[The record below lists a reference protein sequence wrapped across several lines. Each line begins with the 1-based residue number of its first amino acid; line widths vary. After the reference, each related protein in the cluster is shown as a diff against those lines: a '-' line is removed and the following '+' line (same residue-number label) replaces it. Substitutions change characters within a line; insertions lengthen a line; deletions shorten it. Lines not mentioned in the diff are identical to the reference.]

1 MVFCPCLRR
10 DAAGRGFFVSVT
22 LRRDNRR
29 LVSQLI
35 GGFSIMAISIDIN
48 NQILENQMH
57 ALQACMTV
65 DSDINKRLREL
76 IFQELKRVRN
86 DIAGGLKFA
95 NGDPRGTRG
104 AVKRYVASKYLGG
117 VVSILD
123 GKASGSKNSYEAPR
137 KLRPGQRGGNRML
150 RSQRTDDILHYGPD
164 ERSFILRFVN
174 SGTAPRYAAGR
185 NVSGKGNRRAFF
197 KMQEEGDYYRGSIAP
212 RNFMSRLGS
221 PSMQRALENLS
232 KMVDEEF
239 DKLFKS

>member
-1 MVFCPCLRR
+1 M
-10 DAAGRGFFVSVT
+10 RGFIVM
-22 LRRDNRR
+22 LGIEIDN
-29 LVSQLI
+29 QT
-35 GGFSIMAISIDIN
+35 
-48 NQILENQMH
+48 LENQKH

-65 DSDINKRLREL
+65 DSEMGKRFREL

-104 AVKRYVASKYLGG
+104 AVKRYIASKYLGG

-123 GKASGSKNSYEAPR
+123 GNRTGSRNSYEAPR

-164 ERSFILRFVN
+164 QRSFVLRFIN
-174 SGTAPRYAAGR
+174 SGTNPRYANGR
-185 NVSGKGNRRAFF
+185 NGKWDKRGNNSTFF
-197 KMQEEGDYYRGSIAP
+197 KLQEQGDYYRGSIAP
-212 RNFMSRLGS
+212 RNFMSTLGN
-221 PSMQRALENLS
+221 PSMQRAIKNLS

>member
-1 MVFCPCLRR
+1 MYSCTNR
-10 DAAGRGFFVSVT
+10 AFF
-22 LRRDNRR
+22 
-29 LVSQLI
+29 
-35 GGFSIMAISIDIN
+35 MAINIEIN
-48 NQILENQMH
+48 NQILENQMR

-65 DSDINKRLREL
+65 DSEMGKRLREL

-117 VVSILD
+117 VVSILGD
-123 GKASGSKNSYEAPR
+123 NKSGSRNSYEAPR
-137 KLRPGQRGGNRML
+137 KLRPGQRGGNRRH

-164 ERSFILRFVN
+164 MRNFILRYIN
-174 SGTAPRYAAGR
+174 SGTHPRYANGR
-185 NVSGKGNRRAFF
+185 NGTWNKLGGNRTFF
-197 KMQEEGDYYRGSIAP
+197 KLQEQGDYYRGSIAP
-212 RNFMSRLGS
+212 RNFMNTLGK

-239 DKLFKS
+239 NKLFKS

>member
-1 MVFCPCLRR
+1 
-10 DAAGRGFFVSVT
+10 
-22 LRRDNRR
+22 
-29 LVSQLI
+29 
-35 GGFSIMAISIDIN
+35 MAISIDIN
-48 NQILENQMH
+48 DQVLENQMH

-65 DSDINKRLREL
+65 DSEMGKRMREL

-104 AVKRYVASKYLGG
+104 AVKRYIASKYLGG

-137 KLRPGQRGGNRML
+137 KLRPGQRGGNRMI

-164 ERSFILRFVN
+164 ERSFILRFIN
-174 SGTAPRYAAGR
+174 SGTRPRYANGR
-185 NVSGKGNRRAFF
+185 NGKWDKRGNNSTFF
-197 KMQEEGDYYRGSIAP
+197 KLQEQGDYYRGNIAP
-212 RNFMSRLGS
+212 RNFMSRLGN
-221 PSMQRALENLS
+221 PSMQRAIQNLS

-239 DKLFKS
+239 EKLFKS

>member
-1 MVFCPCLRR
+1 ML
-10 DAAGRGFFVSVT
+10 GIEI
-22 LRRDNRR
+22 DN
-29 LVSQLI
+29 QT
-35 GGFSIMAISIDIN
+35 
-48 NQILENQMH
+48 LENQKL

-65 DSDINKRLREL
+65 DSELGKRFREL

-104 AVKRYVASKYLGG
+104 AVKRYIASKYLGG

-123 GKASGSKNSYEAPR
+123 GKRTGSRNSYEAPR

-164 ERSFILRFVN
+164 ERSFVLRFIN
-174 SGTAPRYAAGR
+174 SGTNPRYANGR
-185 NVSGKGNRRAFF
+185 NGKWDKRGNNSTFF
-197 KMQEEGDYYRGSIAP
+197 KLQEQGDYYRGSIAP
-212 RNFMSRLGS
+212 RNFMSTLGN
-221 PSMQRALENLS
+221 PSMQRAIKNLS

>member
-1 MVFCPCLRR
+1 
-10 DAAGRGFFVSVT
+10 
-22 LRRDNRR
+22 
-29 LVSQLI
+29 
-35 GGFSIMAISIDIN
+35 MAISIDIN

-65 DSDINKRLREL
+65 DSEMGKRLREL
-76 IFQELKRVRN
+76 IFQELKRVRY

-95 NGDPRGTRG
+95 NGDPRETRR

-123 GKASGSKNSYEAPR
+123 GKKSGSRNSYEAPR
-137 KLRPGQRGGNRML
+137 KLRPGQRGGHRMI
-150 RSQRTDDILHYGPD
+150 RSQRTDDMLHYGPD
-164 ERSFILRFVN
+164 ERNFILRFIN
-174 SGTAPRYAAGR
+174 SGTHPRYANGR
-185 NVSGKGNRRAFF
+185 NGKWNRRGNNRTFF
-197 KMQEEGDYYRGSIAP
+197 KLQEQGDYYRRSIAS
-212 RNFMSRLGS
+212 RNFMSTLGK

>member
-1 MVFCPCLRR
+1 
-10 DAAGRGFFVSVT
+10 
-22 LRRDNRR
+22 
-29 LVSQLI
+29 
-35 GGFSIMAISIDIN
+35 MAISIDVN

-65 DSDINKRLREL
+65 DSEMGKRLREL

-104 AVKRYVASKYLGG
+104 AVKRYIASKYLGG

-123 GKASGSKNSYEAPR
+123 GKTSGRKNSYEAPR
-137 KLRPGQRGGNRML
+137 KLRPGQRGGNRMI

-164 ERSFILRFVN
+164 ERNFILRFIN
-174 SGTAPRYAAGR
+174 SGTHPRYANGR
-185 NVSGKGNRRAFF
+185 NGKWNKHGNNSTFF
-197 KMQEEGDYYRGSIAP
+197 KLQEQGDYYRGSIAP
-212 RNFMSRLGS
+212 RNFMNTLGS
-221 PSMQRALENLS
+221 PSMRRAVENLS